1 MESGIGALLTS
12 SSASGLMETISA
24 GLSPPEGVYRPGPR
38 TVAVALSLSR
48 NLCCSPEAKAHL
60 LSHPAMMPALLA
72 HTEGAAEA
80 PRAATFASS
89 ALWALVYS
97 GEKVKAALRRLPSA
111 HERLT
116 VTQSAIEWQLKE
128 VARVGGMVAAAG
140 GSGGGGKGSTGSG
153 GGGGAGE
160 AAHWLTAASVNVAAL
175 LGALNSTCK

>member
-1 MESGIGALLTS
+1 
-12 SSASGLMETISA
+12 METIASVV
-24 GLSPPEGVYRPGPR
+24 SPPEGVPRPGPR
-38 TVAVALSLSR
+38 TVVCALALAR
-48 NLCCSPEAKAHL
+48 NLCFSPEAKAHL

-80 PRAATFASS
+80 PRAAALASS

-116 VTQSAIEWQLKE
+116 VTQSAIEWQLKK

-140 GSGGGGKGSTGSG
+140 GQGSG
-153 GGGGAGE
+153 GGGLLPARGVPGVNPT
-160 AAHWLTAASVNVAAL
+160 LTPHPSV
-175 LGALNSTCK
+175 C